1 MSAFYSTTSQG
12 GGQADRSPTNNLKY
26 AFDPGKCMIL
36 DFEVY
41 PHRWCCGFLNPTT
54 GRYFCVDGD
63 RDRLAK
69 VLDKIHRAGMVR
81 ITYNGDHYDEPL
93 GRAILA
99 GEDFYEV
106 SRSLV
111 TWEGHDLPPELKE
124 PALGWPKIKGGHVDL
139 AARTRDHGR
148 IKSL

>member
-1 MSAFYSTTSQG
+1 MSTDHSTTPEG
-12 GGQADRSPTNNLKY
+12 GGQGPIAPPTTQKY
-26 AFDPGKCMIL
+26 AFKPSKCIIL

-63 RDRLAK
+63 RDQLAK

-99 GEDFYEV
+99 GSDPYPISQALIAYEG
-106 SRSLV
+106 
-111 TWEGHDLPPELKE
+111 WGLPP
-124 PALGWPKIKGGHVDL
+124 ALRDTSICWPRIRADHVDL
-139 AARTRDHGR
+139 AARTTKGR
-148 IKSL
+148 FPSA